1 MVEFVQSLASSAQN
15 CVQIFE
21 CVFNMAHGFELPVSK
36 YYWNCQH
43 MTYTLRLHVDILID
57 QCMYIAGKDN
67 TDIVTILT
75 EHQSVDFSLKNKRGF
90 NPLHHAALKGNAL

>member
-1 MVEFVQSLASSAQN
+1 
-15 CVQIFE
+15 
-21 CVFNMAHGFELPVSK
+21 
-36 YYWNCQH
+36 
-43 MTYTLRLHVDILID
+43 
-57 QCMYIAGKDN
+57 MYIAGKDN